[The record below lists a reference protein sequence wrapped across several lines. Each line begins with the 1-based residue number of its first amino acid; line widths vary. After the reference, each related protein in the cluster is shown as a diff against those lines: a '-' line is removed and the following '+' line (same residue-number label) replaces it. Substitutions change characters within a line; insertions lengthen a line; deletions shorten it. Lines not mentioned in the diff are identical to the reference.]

1 VFDDLAGLIVRHTV
15 PGSVE
20 VWRWRQYGKWGRW
33 WDYVVEAGALEDGR
47 WYVRRLDHDI
57 GGPWRAELYATRED
71 AYTVA
76 LAVQAAVEPE
86 LTAAG
91 YRLL

>member
-1 VFDDLAGLIVRHTV
+1 MRHTV

-20 VWRWRQYGKWGRW
+20 VWRWRQYGIFGRW
-33 WDYVVEAGALEDGR
+33 WDYVIEAGELDDGR
-47 WYVRRLDHDI
+47 WYVRQLPHDI
-57 GGPWRAELYATRED
+57 GGPWRAQLYPTRAD
-71 AYTVA
+71 AFAVA
-76 LAVQAAVEPE
+76 IAVQAAVEPE